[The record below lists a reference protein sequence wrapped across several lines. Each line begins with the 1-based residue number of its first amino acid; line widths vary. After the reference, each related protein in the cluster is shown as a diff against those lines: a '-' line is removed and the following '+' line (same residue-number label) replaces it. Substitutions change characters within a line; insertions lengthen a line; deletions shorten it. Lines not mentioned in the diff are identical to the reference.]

1 MSDNAH
7 HSPLDIFLGK
17 TPKRARRHLL
27 SLFFLTLA
35 AIAVGVLLVRFLTG
49 TDSPY
54 YSAPVEVGNFVPL
67 LAERGTIRGQKNI
80 TIKARLDGIVAAVPG
95 PAKGKVS
102 FGQVLARIDADPVR
116 QSLEI
121 ARADVAAAQASLDA
135 AQVSVRETASRL
147 ARFESVWRRSNKR
160 VPSLNEL
167 ETARADASRARQE
180 EAAAR
185 ARLDAARLRVKEGTG
200 ELKAAVVR
208 APIDGWVVAR
218 YVEQGRRVR
227 EGVPLFALSSGLEQ
241 LSITVPVA
249 GNEVAELQPGAK
261 ASVRL
266 EDNPEEELS
275 ARLERIESGAGGR
288 RAVFV
293 IEHSAHRVTPG
304 SAASLEIELPERS
317 DVLLVPNSALEF
329 APEGSVGRDRDR
341 IYLLSDDGEPRR
353 VYVTKGGSDGR
364 RTEIFAKGV
373 EPGMQVIT
381 GWRDAPAQDGEP
393 K

>member
-7 HSPLDIFLGK
+7 HSPLDILLGK

-27 SLFFLTLA
+27 SLVFLTLA
-35 AIAVGVLLVRFLTG
+35 AVAVAVLLVRFLTG

-54 YSAPVEVGNFVPL
+54 YSTPVEVGNFVPL

-80 TIKARLDGIVAAVPG
+80 TIKARLDGVVAAVPG
-95 PAKGKVS
+95 PAKGTVRS
-102 FGQVLARIDADPVR
+102 GQVLARIDADPVR

-121 ARADVAAAQASLDA
+121 ARADLEAAQASLDA
-135 AQVSVRETASRL
+135 AQVSVQETASRL
-147 ARFESVWRRSNKR
+147 TRFESVWRRSNKR

-180 EAAAR
+180 EAAAK
-185 ARLDAARLRVKEGTG
+185 ARLDAARLRVQEGTG

-208 APIDGWVVAR
+208 APFDGWVAAR
-218 YVEQGRRVR
+218 YAEPGRRVR
-227 EGVPLFALSSGLEQ
+227 EGLPLFALTTGLDR
-241 LSITVPVA
+241 LTITVPVGSSEVSQLKA
-249 GNEVAELQPGAK
+249 GAR

-266 EDNPEEELS
+266 EENPEAELS
-275 ARLERIESGAGGR
+275 AKLERIETGAGGR
-288 RAVFV
+288 RAVFAL
-293 IEHSAHRVTPG
+293 EQPGNRVMPG
-304 SAASLEIELPERS
+304 SSASLEIELPERS

-329 APEGSVGRDRDR
+329 APEGTVGRDRDR

-353 VYVTKGGSDGR
+353 VYVTVGGSDGR

>member
-7 HSPLDIFLGK
+7 HSPLDIFLGA

-27 SLFFLTLA
+27 SLVFLTLA
-35 AIAVGVLLVRFLTG
+35 AIAVAVLLVRFLTG

-54 YSAPVEVGNFVPL
+54 YSAPVEVGDFVPL
-67 LAERGTIRGQKNI
+67 LAESGTIRGQKNI
-80 TIKARLDGIVAAVPG
+80 TVKARLDGVVAAVPG
-95 PAKGKVS
+95 PAKGKVG

-121 ARADVAAAQASLDA
+121 AKADVAAAQASLDA
-135 AQVSVRETASRL
+135 AQVSVQETASRL

-167 ETARADASRARQE
+167 ESARADASRARQE

-218 YVEQGRRVR
+218 YVEPGRRVR
-227 EGVPLFALSSGLEQ
+227 EGVPLFALTSGLER
-241 LSITVPVA
+241 LTITVPVA
-249 GNEVAELQPGAK
+249 GNEVSQLRPGAR

-275 ARLERIESGAGGR
+275 ATLERIDADAGGR

-293 IEHSAHRVTPG
+293 LEQPGNRVTPG
-304 SAASLEIELPERS
+304 TAASLEIQLPERS

-353 VYVTKGGSDGR
+353 VYVTTGGSDGR

-381 GWRDAPAQDGEP
+381 GWRDAPAQDGSP
-393 K
+393 R